1 MQIRI
6 VTQLQL
12 KGFAFTIQLRKVCR
26 TTSVHVT
33 VVSSIGQT
41 WSLDGIKVTRHTR
54 IEENPTLK
62 IEDVRYKSHCWTAT
76 DVLRA

>member
-6 VTQLQL
+6 VTQLQV
-12 KGFAFTIQLRKVCR
+12 KGFDFTIQLRKVCS

-62 IEDVRYKSHCWTAT
+62 IKDVRYKSHCWTAT
-76 DVLRA
+76 DVLTA

>member
-6 VTQLQL
+6 VTQLQVQW
-12 KGFAFTIQLRKVCR
+12 FAFTIQLRKVCH
-26 TTSVHVT
+26 TTSVHVA
-33 VVSSIGQT
+33 VVSSIRQT

-62 IEDVRYKSHCWTAT
+62 IEDVRYKTPSALSLTC
-76 DVLRA
+76 

>member
-6 VTQLQL
+6 VTQLQV

-54 IEENPTLK
+54 IEENPHLK
-62 IEDVRYKSHCWTAT
+62 N
-76 DVLRA
+76 